1 MFSTDELNFLC
12 DYWKESPSNNQIQFA
27 QGITRYYLQ
36 YPYDW
41 DINLGDLL
49 EKIIFMPPHQFRNI
63 ICMIRDFWQMEEVD
77 TADERFEKLGLL
89 LF

>member
-1 MFSTDELNFLC
+1 MFDTEELNFLC
-12 DYWKESPSNNQIQFA
+12 DYWKEYPNSEQIKFA
-27 QGITRYYLQ
+27 QGINRYYLE

-49 EKIIFMPPHQFRNI
+49 EKIIFMPPHQFKNVVA
-63 ICMIRDFWQMEEVD
+63 MIRDFWQMEED

-89 LF
+89 FF